1 MLDIFIHKKIIPLT
15 KHINLLLRSLPNGP
29 GVYMYY
35 DNKNTLLY
43 IGKAKNLKKRVAS
56 YFKNNTQNK
65 KITLLVGK
73 IYDIK
78 YLLVETESDAL
89 LLENNLIKKQ
99 RPKYNVLLKDDKTY
113 PWICISKEK
122 VPRIFQARNIKNING
137 DFYGPYVS
145 VQIVKLLLNIFSNFF
160 YNSGWTPFSY
170 LKRSITSEKELKKYL
185 SIVEKIKHILKGN
198 MKSLIDELTKEMFLH
213 SKKLEFEK
221 AQKLKEQI
229 LLLKKY
235 QAKSTIVSSK
245 IHNIDVIT
253 IVSYN
258 NVSFVNYLR
267 VYEGAVIQS
276 YNLEIKKRLNESE
289 EDLLEI
295 ALIDLRK
302 KLNSSSK
309 TVYCSI
315 PINPNWSKLKI
326 IVPKIGEKKQL
337 LELSLKNAKYQRLE
351 YRKKLQA
358 KEKAKNFSGVLAQLK
373 KDLNLKTIPKHIE
386 CFDNSNIQGSSS
398 VASCVVFKNGKP
410 KKSDYRIFNIKTVAG
425 PNDFAS
431 MEEVVYR
438 RYSRAINEGK
448 KLPDLVV
455 VDGGR
460 GQVTSAKKS
469 LIKLNI
475 NNTIALVGIAK
486 KLEEIYL
493 SEEKTPLFLDKR
505 SQSLRL
511 IQRLRDEA
519 HRFGLKHHKQKRIK
533 YNLHC
538 SLEEVSGIGP
548 KTINLLLQKFGSV
561 KNILSVEQRE
571 LEKVIGKKKTK
582 LILTSFS

>member
-1 MLDIFIHKKIIPLT
+1 
-15 KHINLLLRSLPNGP
+15 
-29 GVYMYY
+29 MYY
-35 DNKNTLLY
+35 DKKNTLLY
-43 IGKAKNLKKRVAS
+43 IGKAKNLKKRVTS
-56 YFKNNTQNK
+56 YFKNNKQNK

-73 IYDIK
+73 VYDIK

-99 RPKYNVLLKDDKTY
+99 QPRYNVLLKDDKTY

-122 VPRIFQARNIKNING
+122 IPRIFQARNIKNIKG
-137 DFYGPYVS
+137 EFYGPYVS

-170 LKRSITSEKELKKYL
+170 LKRSIESEKELKKYL
-185 SIVEKIKHILKGN
+185 AIIKKIKYILKGN
-198 MKSLIDELTKEMFLH
+198 MKSLIDELTKEMLLN

-235 QAKSTIVSSK
+235 QAKSTVVSSK

-258 NVSFVNYLR
+258 NISFVNYLR

-276 YNLEIKKRLNESE
+276 YNLEIKKQLNEPE
-289 EDLLEI
+289 EELLEI
-295 ALIDLRK
+295 ALIELRE

-309 TVYCSI
+309 TIYCSM
-315 PINPNWSKLKI
+315 PIKSNWSKLKV

-351 YRKKLQA
+351 YRKKLQV
-358 KEKAKNFSGVLAQLK
+358 KEKAKNFSSILEQLK
-373 KDLNLKTIPKHIE
+373 KDLNLKVIPKYIE
-386 CFDNSNIQGSSS
+386 CFDNSNIQGSSP

-438 RYSRAINEGK
+438 RYSRLINEEK
-448 KLPDLVV
+448 QLPDLVV

-469 LIKLNI
+469 LVKLNI

-493 SEEKTPLFLDKR
+493 SEEKVPLFLDKR

-533 YNLHC
+533 SNLHC

-561 KNILSVEQRE
+561 KNALSVEQRE